1 MSVKAD
7 FLVIGGGIAG
17 LRAAISLIGAGR
29 VVLLSKAGGT
39 ESNTGYAQGGI
50 AAALGPDDSPSLHL
64 ADTLEAGA
72 GLSDPTAAELLV
84 VEGPG
89 YVRELL
95 DWGARFERTADGALA
110 FGREGAHSVR
120 RVLHAS
126 DATGR
131 EIARTLWS
139 RLHGSPDLVI
149 LDHALAT
156 RLVITD
162 GAANGVEVIDS
173 DGSRITVDAPRVLL
187 ATGGAG
193 QVFAETTNPAIASG
207 DGLAMA
213 WRAGARLSDLEFVQ
227 FHPTVLHVPGR
238 PRFLV
243 SEAARGEGAWLLNA
257 AGERF
262 MTRYDPRGELAPR
275 DVVATAMVREAE
287 RTGRPVFLSLEHLD
301 ASWVRARFPGIASAC
316 EAAGLDLA
324 TTRLPVSPAAHYMCG
339 GVDTDLDGP
348 DIGGRAVRGRR
359 GGLHGRAWRQPA
371 GQQLAARGAGVW
383 RACGCRH
390 ARTPPQ
396 RHAARRAAGDVHAW
410 APAVGRG

>member
-162 GAANGVEVIDS
+162 GAANGVEVD
-173 DGSRITVDAPRVLL
+173 RQR
-187 ATGGAG
+187 
-193 QVFAETTNPAIASG
+193 
-207 DGLAMA
+207 
-213 WRAGARLSDLEFVQ
+213 
-227 FHPTVLHVPGR
+227 
-238 PRFLV
+238 
-243 SEAARGEGAWLLNA
+243 
-257 AGERF
+257 
-262 MTRYDPRGELAPR
+262 
-275 DVVATAMVREAE
+275 
-287 RTGRPVFLSLEHLD
+287 
-301 ASWVRARFPGIASAC
+301 
-316 EAAGLDLA
+316 
-324 TTRLPVSPAAHYMCG
+324 
-339 GVDTDLDGP
+339 
-348 DIGGRAVRGRR
+348 
-359 GGLHGRAWRQPA
+359 RQPHHSGRSA
-371 GQQLAARGAGVW
+371 
-383 RACGCRH
+383 
-390 ARTPPQ
+390 
-396 RHAARRAAGDVHAW
+396 RAAGD
-410 APAVGRG
+410 GRRGTGLCRDHQSCDRQR